1 MDQTLNQLNQD
12 KNIPTP
18 PPLEI
23 DVRTMESDIKAFQE
37 KGGEVSETGMKSEF
51 VAPKEDVFGNI
62 QISGY
67 SGPEKAIFSP
77 SSDILSQQS
86 QSQSTGMSSNAKL
99 VLIIIG
105 ILIGAAGLGLLGYYV
120 IFPIIFK

>member
-1 MDQTLNQLNQD
+1 MDQNLNQLNQN

-37 KGGEVSETGMKSEF
+37 KGGEVSEVGMKSEF
-51 VAPKEDVFGNI
+51 VAPKEDLFGSS

-67 SGPEKAIFSP
+67 SGSEKAIFSP

-86 QSQSTGMSSNAKL
+86 QSTGMSSNAKL
-99 VLIIIG
+99 ILIIFG
-105 ILIGAAGLGLLGYYV
+105 ILIVAVGLGLLGYYV
-120 IFPIIFK
+120 IFPILIK